1 MKNIS
6 SPAANIMVPVQRIY
20 SEYLDMPGLRLT
32 SPQAERLLGV
42 EAAVCT
48 SALDLL
54 VEAGFLRR
62 TPTGQYVRLTDGL
75 AVSPIRM
82 AKAQPAQERIGQKAS

>member
-1 MKNIS
+1 MKNS
-6 SPAANIMVPVQRIY
+6 SAPAANIMAPVQRIY
-20 SEYLDMPGLRLT
+20 SEYLEMPGLRLT
-32 SPQAERLLGV
+32 SPQAQRLLGV

-54 VEAGFLRR
+54 VDAGFLRR

-75 AVSPIRM
+75 AVLPIRM
-82 AKAQPAQERIGQKAS
+82 AKAQPVQAGTCHKAS